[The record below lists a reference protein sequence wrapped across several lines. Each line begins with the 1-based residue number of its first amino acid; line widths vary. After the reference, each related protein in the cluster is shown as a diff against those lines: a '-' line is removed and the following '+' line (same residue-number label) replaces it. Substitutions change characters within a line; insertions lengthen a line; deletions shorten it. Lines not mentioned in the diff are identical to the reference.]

1 MILFGNLREF
11 ETSTSIIGETLS
23 MKNCVRISNVL
34 ITLLK
39 PGLGAGVGWML
50 EDGEVWM
57 LECGVG
63 WVVVGGGEVV
73 IVTVK
78 ICPESW
84 VYPAAR
90 RRANLPST
98 TCVYSSLAL
107 FQQQSFAKK
116 KQRNKTYYQN
126 DLIWHPRVGASIRGT
141 ANCTVPRWNF

>member
-63 WVVVGGGEVV
+63 WVVVGGGGGRHRHCQNMSG
-73 IVTVK
+73 ILG
-78 ICPESW
+78 ISRC
-84 VYPAAR
+84 
-90 RRANLPST
+90 T
-98 TCVYSSLAL
+98 TPC
-107 FQQQSFAKK
+107 
-116 KQRNKTYYQN
+116 
-126 DLIWHPRVGASIRGT
+126 
-141 ANCTVPRWNF
+141 